1 MGASSFLE
9 SVAKARVRMTHR
21 QTFRDLTEKSSR
33 PWGAPTGIGISTARL
48 RSRTDTHL
56 FD

>member
-21 QTFRDLTEKSSR
+21 QAFRDLTEKSSR